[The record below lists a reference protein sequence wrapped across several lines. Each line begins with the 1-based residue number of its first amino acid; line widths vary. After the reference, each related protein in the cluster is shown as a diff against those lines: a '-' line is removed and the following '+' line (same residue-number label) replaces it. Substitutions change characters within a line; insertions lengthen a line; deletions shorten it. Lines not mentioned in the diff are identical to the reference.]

1 MHAPTLPTVTPPM
14 KMSLCPGPLCYV
26 WYLIQQKTLTSS
38 PLLSTV
44 LHACDV
50 GINMDGHEHGH
61 GESRINKKYIYI
73 KFASNITI

>member
-1 MHAPTLPTVTPPM
+1 MCCVLLVCHLTTIIN
-14 KMSLCPGPLCYV
+14 CYV

-61 GESRINKKYIYI
+61 GESRINKK
-73 KFASNITI
+73 KITL

>member
-1 MHAPTLPTVTPPM
+1 MLGYL
-14 KMSLCPGPLCYV
+14 LCMVLNST
-26 WYLIQQKTLTSS
+26 KNLTSS

-61 GESRINKKYIYI
+61 GESRINKKKYI

>member
-1 MHAPTLPTVTPPM
+1 MLLHLSAVHYAEA
-14 KMSLCPGPLCYV
+14 GCYV

-61 GESRINKKYIYI
+61 GESRINKK
-73 KFASNITI
+73 KN

>member
-1 MHAPTLPTVTPPM
+1 MVLNST
-14 KMSLCPGPLCYV
+14 K
-26 WYLIQQKTLTSS
+26 KTLTSS

-61 GESRINKKYIYI
+61 GESRIKK
-73 KFASNITI
+73 KNILNLPVT